1 MKFAIIADIHAN
13 LDAFQVVLEDCKKQ
27 QVTHY
32 ACLGDVVG
40 YNANPKECLD
50 IVRAMNMPCVKG
62 NHDEYCST
70 EEHLEGFNPAAAEA
84 VNWTRKQLTEED
96 RLWLR
101 ELKYTRMVTNFTIVH
116 ATLDAP
122 QRWGYVFDKLAAAAS
137 FTYQNT
143 QVCFFGH
150 THVPVAFM
158 RDSVVRGGTYSKFK
172 VEAGKKY
179 FVNVGAVGQIIAT
192 PKMVVLLSETF
203 HDYQLVPT
211 DGRPHRDDAP
221 PSYRGDAVGHWD
233 GDTFVVDVTNFTDD
247 TWMSAEGRVSFH
259 SDALHIVERYRRV
272 DANTLE
278 TERGLRLRADKIVLC
293 TGGKSRGLNVPGAAL
308 TATHSDAWS
317 LRSVPRSMLVIGG
330 GATGA
335 GFLFGAVLFK

>member
-13 LDAFQVVLEDCKKQ
+13 LDAFQVVLEDCKNQ

-62 NHDEYCST
+62 NHDEYCSS

-84 VNWTRKQLTEED
+84 VNWTRKQLTEDD
-96 RLWLR
+96 RQWLR

-116 ATLDAP
+116 ATLDGP

-143 QVCFFGH
+143 SLCFFGH

-158 RDSVVRGGTYSKFK
+158 KDSVVRGGTYSKFK
-172 VEAGKKY
+172 VEPGKKY
-179 FVNVGAVGQIIAT
+179 FVNVGAVGQPRDNN
-192 PKMVVLLSETF
+192 PKAAYVVY
-203 HDYQLVPT
+203 D
-211 DGRPHRDDAP
+211 
-221 PSYRGDAVGHWD
+221 
-233 GDTFVVDVTNFTDD
+233 
-247 TWMSAEGRVSFH
+247 
-259 SDALHIVERYRRV
+259 
-272 DANTLE
+272 TLE
-278 TERGLRLRADKIVLC
+278 CTIELRRLEYDIAAAQKKILAAGLPERLAERLAYGR
-293 TGGKSRGLNVPGAAL
+293 
-308 TATHSDAWS
+308 
-317 LRSVPRSMLVIGG
+317 
-330 GATGA
+330 
-335 GFLFGAVLFK
+335 